1 MFTSDT
7 TYTTKGNMIEMKV
20 TGTDTLMK
28 KFQSIKAEMY
38 KGFAAALLAGSFPVS
53 NAAKTL
59 APKLSG
65 NLARS
70 IHIGTKT
77 KNITEPQP
85 DADGL
90 TMRQMPADMG
100 AVATV
105 GNSLKNTG
113 KAEVLVGTDVVYAG
127 VQEFTE
133 GLKHEKGFTPYLRPA
148 IDNNRKE
155 VEDEVKRAVKM
166 VIAKASAGVKDVA
179 T

>member
-7 TYTTKGNMIEMKV
+7 TYTTRGNMIEMKV
-20 TGTDTLMK
+20 TGGAELMK

-38 KGFAAALLAGSFPVS
+38 KGFGAALLAGSFPVS
-53 NAAKTL
+53 NAAKEL
-59 APKLSG
+59 APKKSG

-113 KAEVLVGTDVVYAG
+113 KAEVLIGTDVVYAG

-133 GLKHEKGFTPYLRPA
+133 YDHKIGFSPYLRPA
-148 IDNNRKE
+148 IDSNRKE

-166 VIAKASAGVKDVA
+166 VIAKASIGVKDVA

>member
-1 MFTSDT
+1 
-7 TYTTKGNMIEMKV
+7 MIEMKV
-20 TGTDTLMK
+20 TGADTLMK

-53 NAAKTL
+53 NAAKEL

-70 IHIGTKT
+70 IHIGTKE

-85 DADGL
+85 DSDGL
-90 TMRQMPADMG
+90 VMRQMPADMG
-100 AVATV
+100 TVATV

-113 KAEVLVGTDVVYAG
+113 KAEVLVGTDVDYAM

-133 GLKHEKGFTPYLRPA
+133 DLKHKRGFSPYLRPA
-148 IDNNRKE
+148 LDNNRKE
-155 VEDEVKRAVKM
+155 VHDEVKRAVKM
-166 VIAKASAGVKDVA
+166 VIDKASAGVKELSI
-179 T
+179 